1 MILEYTKNTYNIK
14 DHNKGHIKRPY
25 VHLTLF
31 DLWGFIFELKVP
43 YFSAIMQKMFLCGN
57 KKCLFCP
64 EYHLLCHKN
73 YKADD
78 SVLTLHNCDTTCQ
91 VWSTSLLVK
100 PILIWIY
107 KLSNKN
113 CFYRIKPKHYL

>member
-1 MILEYTKNTYNIK
+1 MYAYGNNTGSELPKNLVPRKKNARGRVKSETDWYLK

-25 VHLTLF
+25 VRLTLF

-43 YFSAIMQKMFLCGN
+43 YFSAIMQKIVLCRN

-73 YKADD
+73 YKVDD
-78 SVLTLHNCDTTCQ
+78 FDCDTTCQ
-91 VWSTSLLVK
+91 V
-100 PILIWIY
+100 
-107 KLSNKN
+107 
-113 CFYRIKPKHYL
+113 